1 LTAEVVNMCLAVP
14 ARITEINGSLARV
27 DMEGNVREADVS
39 LLEDP
44 SVGDYVMIHAGFAI
58 SKYEPEEAQR
68 TLELLRELFN
78 DGG

>member
-1 LTAEVVNMCLAVP
+1 MCLAVP
-14 ARITEINGSLARV
+14 AKITEINGSVARV

-44 SVGDYVMIHAGFAI
+44 AIGDYVMIHAGFAI
-58 SKYEPEEAQR
+58 SKYEPEEAQK
-68 TLELLRELFN
+68 TLELLREMFH